1 MKFLILGSNSF
12 SGSSFINYLLNNEK
26 SAKIFALSRSKE
38 YHSAL
43 LPYKNNTRYKDV
55 SFFQYN
61 LNNDIDKIVELIY
74 DEKIRYIINFAAQ
87 GMVAQSWD
95 NPAQWFKTNSI
106 SLVSLID
113 KIYRFDFI
121 EKFVQISTPEVYGNC
136 YDKKESMCF
145 LPSSPYGASKAS
157 ADLAL
162 YCYFKTHK
170 FPVNFTRSSNVYGPY
185 QQLYRIIPKTIITI
199 KKNKKL
205 YLDGGGRAK
214 RNFIYID
221 DVSRAILTIAKE
233 AKIGE
238 VYHISDK
245 EIISIYDLVA
255 LICKLMDTKMSDLV
269 EVTKDR
275 VSQDS
280 LYFLNSEKLQRDF
293 GLKPKVKLIDG
304 IKLTIE
310 WLDKN
315 FNDLK
320 NFPDFYIHK
329 E

>member
-55 SFFQYN
+55 FFFQYN

-121 EKFVQISTPEVYGNC
+121 DIFV
-136 YDKKESMCF
+136 
-145 LPSSPYGASKAS
+145 
-157 ADLAL
+157 
-162 YCYFKTHK
+162 
-170 FPVNFTRSSNVYGPY
+170 RSCRKRC
-185 QQLYRIIPKTIITI
+185 QLC
-199 KKNKKL
+199 
-205 YLDGGGRAK
+205 GCG
-214 RNFIYID
+214 
-221 DVSRAILTIAKE
+221 
-233 AKIGE
+233 
-238 VYHISDK
+238 
-245 EIISIYDLVA
+245 
-255 LICKLMDTKMSDLV
+255 
-269 EVTKDR
+269 
-275 VSQDS
+275 
-280 LYFLNSEKLQRDF
+280 
-293 GLKPKVKLIDG
+293 
-304 IKLTIE
+304 
-310 WLDKN
+310 
-315 FNDLK
+315 
-320 NFPDFYIHK
+320 
-329 E
+329 